1 MKAPSLVLVMPGRLP
16 PFRFALLIIP
26 VLCLLAS
33 GSSEDA
39 ELSHAGQ
46 LYEAGKFAEA
56 QAAYEAV
63 LKVNAGSAHAEA
75 GLVRSLLRQEKID
88 EAREIINKAIAAQAN
103 SAVLLSALGD
113 VQFRFGEM
121 GPAETSYL
129 NAGKRD
135 PKEVHA
141 YLGLV
146 DVYAAYSLYR
156 HAYDLLQR
164 AHDIAPD
171 NVEVQRVWMS
181 TLPRKQRL
189 AALQAYLAGPHPDD
203 QEETASLERYV
214 AFLQATVDKQA
225 HFCKLTGKVEQTETP
240 LEMMGT
246 PRIIH
251 GVGLMV
257 KLNGHGTRLL
267 LDTGAGRI
275 LVTRHVAEKAGLTR
289 LTAVQ
294 LGGIGDKGERSGY
307 IAVAD
312 HIHIGDL
319 EFHDCLV
326 EVADKGLESEDG
338 LIGADV
344 FRMYLIDL
352 DMPGM
357 KLKLSP
363 LPKRPDEASAETS
376 LETRGDSGLAPDE
389 ESESSA
395 EANSGNDKKGDG
407 VPARAAPRVPHDRY
421 VAPEMA
427 DWTKVFRFRHM
438 LLVPTR
444 VNDSRTTLFLID
456 TGAFSNLIST
466 RAAREA
472 TKVHSD
478 DRVRV
483 HGLSGEVKQVYSADK
498 FTLQF
503 GRYRQKNQDAVSFD
517 FSNLNKKIGT
527 EVSGVLGFAT
537 WETMELKIDYRDGLV
552 DFLYDPAR
560 VPAYNRR

>member
-1 MKAPSLVLVMPGRLP
+1 MIQRLLRP
-16 PFRFALLIIP
+16 RFALLI
-26 VLCLLAS
+26 LQGLSLLAGGFS
-33 GSSEDA
+33 QGAD
-39 ELSHAGQ
+39 LTHADQ
-46 LYEAGKFAEA
+46 LYAAGKFAEA
-56 QAAYEAV
+56 QSAYEAV
-63 LKVNAGSAHAEA
+63 LTANVSLARAQA

-88 EAREIINKAIAAQAN
+88 QARETVNKAIAAQPN
-103 SAVLLSALGD
+103 SAALQSALGD
-113 VQFRFGEM
+113 VQFRFAQMGE
-121 GPAETSYL
+121 AEASYL
-129 NAGKRD
+129 SARKLD
-135 PKEVHA
+135 PKEVHS

-156 HAYDLLQR
+156 RAYDQIQR
-164 AHDIAPD
+164 AHETAPD
-171 NVEVQRVWMS
+171 NIKVQRVWMS

-189 AALQAYLAGPHPDD
+189 TALQAYLAGPHPDD
-203 QEETASLERYV
+203 PEETASLQRHL
-214 AFLQATVDKQA
+214 ALLQATVDKQA
-225 HFCKLTGKVEQTETP
+225 HSCKLAGKVEQTETG
-240 LEMMGT
+240 LDMMGSAK
-246 PRIIH
+246 IIH

-257 KLNGHGTRLL
+257 KLNGHGSRLL
-267 LDTGAGRI
+267 LDTGAGGI

-289 LTAVQ
+289 LTATT
-294 LGGIGDKGERSGY
+294 LSGIGDKGERSGY

-312 HIHIGDL
+312 QIRIGDL

-344 FRMYLIDL
+344 FRRYVVDI
-352 DMPGM
+352 DMPAM

-363 LPKRPDEASAETS
+363 LPKRPDEASAEMS
-376 LETRGDSGLAPDE
+376 LEASQNDELAPDE
-389 ESESSA
+389 GAGTSA
-395 EANSGNDKKGDG
+395 EGNSANDKKYGLAPPKA
-407 VPARAAPRVPHDRY
+407 PARLPHDRY

-427 DWTKVFRFRHM
+427 DWTKVFRFGHM

-444 VNDSRTTLFLID
+444 VNDSKATLFLID
-456 TGAFSNLIST
+456 TGASLNLIST

-483 HGLSGEVKQVYSADK
+483 QGVSGEVKHVYSADK

-503 GRYRQKNQDAVSFD
+503 GRYRQQNQDAVSFD
-517 FSNLNKKIGT
+517 FSSMNKKTGT

-537 WETMELKIDYRDGLV
+537 WKIMEIKIDYRDGLV
-552 DFLYDPAR
+552 DFVYDPAR